1 MTSCRSAV
9 LFFSL
14 PLTKILECSGFLSQQ
29 PIGETQARLCL
40 FYISTDAV
48 VWAPDNVCWHG
59 DDRKQTVDAPPS
71 AAHINPKGNIQNFQ
85 CSQCWSQ
92 SQEFTHNRTPKI
104 TSTESHCSPALMLC
118 SLFSLSGI
126 SLDPQLKEFRVLLS
140 LFLHFIWV
148 IIEFILSKTNQVEKQ
163 LIGLCVAPCPTLS
176 LKYKNRLIVT
186 ADNAEKPIFMQSR
199 IQSSVRWAGSN
210 WSAGQVWCGCPKM
223 FVFIHLYITIRIVS
237 RCFPEAETQ
246 SLDPQVS
253 TVTGKTPFN
262 IWKPWPTRGNHPVK
276 LPFWFSVF
284 GLMHLQQ
291 GSASSVSRHI
301 IFLSWKTLFGATIC
315 TELTRNG
322 WININKLIAAEE
334 LVRIKKLVT
343 SPGNW
348 THSWLK
354 C

>member
-14 PLTKILECSGFLSQQ
+14 SLTKILQRSGFLPQQ
-29 PIGETQARLCL
+29 PIGEPQARLRL
-40 FYISTDAV
+40 FYISSDAV
-48 VWAPDNVCWHG
+48 VWAPDSVCWHG
-59 DDRKQTVDAPPS
+59 DDRKQAVDAPPS

-104 TSTESHCSPALMLC
+104 TSTESHCSPAPMLY
-118 SLFSLSGI
+118 SSFSLSGT
-126 SLDPQLKEFRVLLS
+126 SLDPQLKEFRVFLS

-148 IIEFILSKTNQVEKQ
+148 IIEFILSRTNQVEKQ
-163 LIGLCVAPCPTLS
+163 LIGLCVAQCPTLS

-186 ADNAEKPIFMQSR
+186 ADAENTEKPIFMQPPIR
-199 IQSSVRWAGSN
+199 SSVRWAGPN
-210 WSAGQVWCGCPKM
+210 WSAGPVWCGCPKM
-223 FVFIHLYITIRIVS
+223 FIFIHLYITITIVS
-237 RCFPEAETQ
+237 RCFPEAEIL
-246 SLDPQVS
+246 SLDPQVN
-253 TVTGKTPFN
+253 TVAGRTPFN
-262 IWKPWPTRGNHPVK
+262 VWKPGWGGGTI
-276 LPFWFSVF
+276 SVF

-322 WININKLIAAEE
+322 WININKWIAAEE
-334 LVRIKKLVT
+334 LVRIMKLVT
-343 SPGNW
+343 SPGNG